1 MSTFGA
7 DLIQSLTEALAHVK
21 GEGHAIVHAPMTP
34 CEVRKRAKL
43 TQAQM
48 APLMGMSLSG
58 YRKWEQGTRRVSG
71 PAATLL
77 HMIEREPEAVR
88 RVLLSLSGA
97 SPPS

>member
-21 GEGHAIVHAPMTP
+21 GEGPAIVHTP
-34 CEVRKRAKL
+34 ITPREVRKRAKL

-77 HMIEREPEAVR
+77 HVIEREPEAVR
-88 RVLLSLSGA
+88 RALLSLST
-97 SPPS
+97 

>member
-1 MSTFGA
+1 MSTYGA

-21 GEGHAIVHAPMTP
+21 GEGRAIVHASVTP
-34 CEVRKRAKL
+34 REVRKRAKL

-77 HMIEREPEAVR
+77 HVIEREPEAAR
-88 RVLLSLSGA
+88 RVLLSLSGTG
-97 SPPS
+97 SPA